1 MHLRLIIAL
10 ALLLAAGSPA
20 FAQTTP
26 GKAAAIRELLEV
38 GQTRETFLRGMEL
51 GMAEQMEEMT
61 PTVRAALRSFMDEHF
76 RYEDLEP
83 GFIAMYDALFTEE
96 EIRGI
101 TAFYRT
107 PAGRRMVEL
116 SPEVAVASQRI
127 ANERLQRVMPLL
139 IDAITAAMAAEP

>member
-1 MHLRLIIAL
+1 MNPGILLRIAPRHPGDSMHRRLIVSL
-10 ALLLAAGSPA
+10 ALLLAVAAPA
-20 FAQTTP
+20 HAQTTP

-83 GFIAMYDALFTEE
+83 GFMAM
-96 EIRGI
+96 
-101 TAFYRT
+101 
-107 PAGRRMVEL
+107 
-116 SPEVAVASQRI
+116 
-127 ANERLQRVMPLL
+127 
-139 IDAITAAMAAEP
+139 